1 MQYHGWIPPTS
12 IILNESIQNRESKYC
27 TFYLYQ
33 FQTPKKQIYG
43 GRSQENLDI
52 GKG

>member
-1 MQYHGWIPPTS
+1 MDESPPYST
-12 IILNESIQNRESKYC
+12 IILNESIQKRESKYC

-43 GRSQENLDI
+43 GRSQGNLGI